1 MGRRRWYMGQTSLG
15 KAGCLAGLLALVLLA
30 GAFLVLFTDVGR
42 HGHAVNVRVQPDPLD
57 VEELRRLSPTGHV
70 VALDP
75 AQKAELKGIYA
86 DIVQAYSNG
95 QVEVLRDFRRGLP
108 EKVEFIGRDDLIE
121 VGRLFLDVLHVEL
134 FEKVNKI
141 LAKEPIG
148 EKFHC
153 VGEFEKHVAS
163 FLEIVRLYGDIQV
176 RRRARGG
183 LFEHLEAYVFLRLKS
198 YRDGFRAEGRPDMEQ
213 AAGRF
218 LAEWIK
224 HIESENGYTRA
235 SVIAGIAWAR
245 QRGDEL
251 MKEPSRTWEDVSQSV
266 VRGRLHMLTLFG
278 YTPKWLD
285 EFSNIPRHAIPN
297 AKPPMKGDAVNS
309 IRTPLY

>member
-1 MGRRRWYMGQTSLG
+1 MVQIPLRKVGF
-15 KAGCLAGLLALVLLA
+15 LAGLLAFVLLA
-30 GAFLVLFTDVGR
+30 GAFLAALTDVGC
-42 HGHAVNVRVQPDPLD
+42 HEHDANAGSPPNSASAK
-57 VEELRRLSPTGHV
+57 ELRRSSPPGNVLT
-70 VALDP
+70 LKSE
-75 AQKAELKGIYA
+75 QKAELKGIYA

-251 MKEPSRTWEDVSQSV
+251 MKEPSRTWEDVSQGV

>member
-1 MGRRRWYMGQTSLG
+1 M
-15 KAGCLAGLLALVLLA
+15 
-30 GAFLVLFTDVGR
+30 
-42 HGHAVNVRVQPDPLD
+42 
-57 VEELRRLSPTGHV
+57 SPTGHV

-134 FEKVNKI
+134 FEK
-141 LAKEPIG
+141 
-148 EKFHC
+148 
-153 VGEFEKHVAS
+153 
-163 FLEIVRLYGDIQV
+163 
-176 RRRARGG
+176 
-183 LFEHLEAYVFLRLKS
+183 
-198 YRDGFRAEGRPDMEQ
+198 
-213 AAGRF
+213 
-218 LAEWIK
+218 
-224 HIESENGYTRA
+224 
-235 SVIAGIAWAR
+235 
-245 QRGDEL
+245 
-251 MKEPSRTWEDVSQSV
+251 
-266 VRGRLHMLTLFG
+266 
-278 YTPKWLD
+278 WLD

>member
-1 MGRRRWYMGQTSLG
+1 MVQIPLRKVGF
-15 KAGCLAGLLALVLLA
+15 LAGLLAFVLLA
-30 GAFLVLFTDVGR
+30 GAFLTALTDVGC
-42 HGHAVNVRVQPDPLD
+42 HGHDANAGSPRNPASA
-57 VEELRRLSPTGHV
+57 EELRWSSPQGNVLT
-70 VALDP
+70 LKSE
-75 AQKAELKGIYA
+75 QKAELKGIYA
-86 DIVQAYSNG
+86 DIVQAYLNG

-108 EKVEFIGRDDLIE
+108 EKVELIGRDDLIE
-121 VGRLFLDVLHVEL
+121 VGRPFLDVLHVEL
-134 FEKVNKI
+134 FEKLNKI

-153 VGEFEKHVAS
+153 VEEFEKHVAS

-198 YRDGFRAEGRPDMEQ
+198 YRDGFRAEGRSDMEQ

-251 MKEPSRTWEDVSQSV
+251 MKEPSRTWEDVSQGV
-266 VRGRLHMLTLFG
+266 VRGRLHTLVLFG

-285 EFSNIPRHAIPN
+285 EFKNIPRHATPN
-297 AKPPMKGDAVNS
+297 AKPPVKGDVIS
-309 IRTPLY
+309 IRPPLY